1 VLFTSGYT
9 DGEIVRRGLL
19 DPDAAFIQK
28 PFGPEVIVR
37 IVRERL
43 ERASL
48 PSTAPPRPPAGLDPQ
63 ESA

>member
-19 DPDAAFIQK
+19 DPEAAFIQK
-28 PFGPEVIVR
+28 PFAPDAIVR

-43 ERASL
+43 QAASL
-48 PSTAPPRPPAGLDPQ
+48 T
-63 ESA
+63 

>member
-1 VLFTSGYT
+1 VWPAATCG
-9 DGEIVRRGLL
+9 RGLL

-43 ERASL
+43 EGASL
-48 PSTAPPRPPAGLDPQ
+48 PPTAPPRSSAAALDPQ
-63 ESA
+63 EPA